1 MSEIKNLLFDLGGV
15 IMNIRRENCVAA
27 LEAIGIADAD
37 EMLGLYAQKGPFA
50 QLEDG
55 AITADQFRNA
65 MRSRA
70 SRPIT
75 DSEIDNALNCFLIGI
90 PRERLRALERLHGKY
105 NIYML
110 SNTNPIMFNSKID
123 AEFRQDGHDVN
134 YYFDGLCLSYV
145 EGCSKPG
152 AKIFE
157 SVLER
162 FDIRA
167 DETLFFDDSQTN
179 IDAARAIG
187 FNVQLVEPGTEF
199 YNIVE

>member
-1 MSEIKNLLFDLGGV
+1 
-15 IMNIRRENCVAA
+15 MNIRRENCVAA

-37 EMLGLYAQKGPFA
+37 EMLGLYAQKCPFA
-50 QLEDG
+50 QIEDG
-55 AITADQFRNA
+55 GITADQFRNA

-145 EGCSKPG
+145 EGCSKPE

>member
-1 MSEIKNLLFDLGGV
+1 
-15 IMNIRRENCVAA
+15 MNIRRENCVAA

-37 EMLGLYAQKGPFA
+37 EMLGLYAHKGPFA

-134 YYFDGLCLSYV
+134 
-145 EGCSKPG
+145 
-152 AKIFE
+152 
-157 SVLER
+157 
-162 FDIRA
+162 
-167 DETLFFDDSQTN
+167 
-179 IDAARAIG
+179 
-187 FNVQLVEPGTEF
+187 
-199 YNIVE
+199 

>member
-37 EMLGLYAQKGPFA
+37 EMLGLYAQKGSFA

-145 EGCSKPG
+145 EGCSKPE